1 MIPYGRQ
8 WITDEDI
15 ASVVDVLTSDF
26 LTQGP
31 AVGRFE
37 DSIKAACNI
46 PHAIAVNSATSALHI
61 ACLGLGLEPGKR
73 LWTSPNSFVAS
84 SNVGL
89 LCGAEVNFVDI
100 DLDTLCMCPDKLAQA
115 LAEAEAAGTLP
126 HIVIPVHFGGQSCDM
141 KAIHALSQKYGFH
154 IIEDASHAIGA
165 SYDGGPVGDCRY
177 SDACVFSFH
186 PVKIVTTAEGG
197 VVTTASGDLATRL
210 DLLRSHGV
218 TRQPDLMT
226 REGDGPWYYQQ
237 VELGLNYRI
246 TDMQAALGAS
256 QMTRLTEFVDIRH
269 ARAEAYDAAFA
280 DMAVRI
286 QKREAEN
293 RSALHLYP
301 IHLAEDGPERAALRL
316 RLFEFL
322 RAQGVGVNVH
332 YIPIHTQPYYQGL
345 GFREGQF
352 PNAEHYYAGA
362 LSLPLHPQLSDADHA
377 HVIAMVRDGLKE
389 IGQG

>member
-301 IHLAEDGPERAALRL
+301 IHLAEDGPDRAALRR

-322 RAQGVGVNVH
+322 REHGVGVNVH

-362 LSLPLHPQLSDADHA
+362 LSLPLHPQLSDADQA